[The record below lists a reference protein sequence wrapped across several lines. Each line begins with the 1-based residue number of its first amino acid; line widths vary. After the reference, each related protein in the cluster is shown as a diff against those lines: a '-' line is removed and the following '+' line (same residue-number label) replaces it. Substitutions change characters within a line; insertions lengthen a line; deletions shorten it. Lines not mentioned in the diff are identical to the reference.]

1 MLRQLNEVQGDD
13 SVVGFYQACTL
24 GGFLRQSL
32 IEQQALHQEKLRH
45 GGIVVVHGEYN
56 RSLPQWQKLII
67 RDTDVSGASRGVAS
81 LKAFRLSAAFRRAHK
96 SKKFDTPRFVCQA
109 MRIA

>member
-13 SVVGFYQACTL
+13 SVVGFYQSCSL

-45 GGIVVVHGEYN
+45 GGIVVVHGEY
-56 RSLPQWQKLII
+56 
-67 RDTDVSGASRGVAS
+67 
-81 LKAFRLSAAFRRAHK
+81 FRISFQ
-96 SKKFDTPRFVCQA
+96 V
-109 MRIA
+109 

>member
-13 SVVGFYQACTL
+13 SVVGFYQSCSL

-45 GGIVVVHGEYN
+45 GGIVVVHG
-56 RSLPQWQKLII
+56 
-67 RDTDVSGASRGVAS
+67 G
-81 LKAFRLSAAFRRAHK
+81 
-96 SKKFDTPRFVCQA
+96 
-109 MRIA
+109 